1 MYISYNQKRESN
13 DVGAS
18 GGNLKTSQDILYL
31 PLKSQMCPRTRHR
44 LLSLSSKSH
53 PGSSSPTHRHCAAST
68 ATPHQI
74 TRRLRCKTPG
84 ITDGDKD
91 RRIASCKNPDLL
103 K

>member
-44 LLSLSSKSH
+44 LLAGELQGPYS
-53 PGSSSPTHRHCAAST
+53 
-68 ATPHQI
+68 
-74 TRRLRCKTPG
+74 
-84 ITDGDKD
+84 
-91 RRIASCKNPDLL
+91 
-103 K
+103 